1 MNHLVIMAGGVGSRF
16 WPMSTPVRPKQFIDV
31 LGVGKTLLQLTAE
44 RFAGICPIENVWVVT
59 SGKYRELVREQLPE
73 IPGENIL
80 SEPCMR
86 NTAPCI
92 AYAVWKIKL
101 KDPQANLVVSPADHL
116 VMDVAEFRRVIR
128 KGLDFIAESDRILT
142 LGILPLRPETG
153 YGYIKVKGA
162 GNQESEIFEVEGFRE
177 KPELEVAEQ
186 YLKTGGYYWNAG
198 IFLWNVRTIEKAF
211 RRYRPS
217 LASLFDDISISFNTD
232 GEQDIINARY
242 QKCDH
247 ISIDYAIMEKAENIY
262 VFPADFGWSDL
273 GTWGTLYRQMPKDE
287 KQNAVVGKSV
297 RMIDSANCLVHVP
310 DGKQVIVE
318 GLDDYIVAEKEGNL
332 LICRKIN
339 EQRIKDFYK
348 SEGDY

>member
-1 MNHLVIMAGGVGSRF
+1 MYKR
-16 WPMSTPVRPKQFIDV
+16 Q
-31 LGVGKTLLQLTAE
+31 
-44 RFAGICPIENVWVVT
+44 
-59 SGKYRELVREQLPE
+59 
-73 IPGENIL
+73 
-80 SEPCMR
+80 
-86 NTAPCI
+86 
-92 AYAVWKIKL
+92 
-101 KDPQANLVVSPADHL
+101 
-116 VMDVAEFRRVIR
+116 
-128 KGLDFIAESDRILT
+128 
-142 LGILPLRPETG
+142 
-153 YGYIKVKGA
+153 
-162 GNQESEIFEVEGFRE
+162 
-177 KPELEVAEQ
+177 
-186 YLKTGGYYWNAG
+186 
-198 IFLWNVRTIEKAF
+198 EKAF